1 MDRSTHRAGR
11 LSLRMTPSF
20 LDKCKEKAEER
31 GLTLTEF
38 VQLAMVA
45 ELARSWTTYSDAE
58 LNDQDGHHG

>member
-1 MDRSTHRAGR
+1 
-11 LSLRMTPSF
+11 MTPSF